1 MVGKRA
7 YRRICVNDIDRNQLV
22 EAALAYGSTGTVMGL
37 DIAKNEIVACVR
49 WGQGCFERPWKIVNT
64 AEIGLLIELCLLLKS
79 KCDGFSVGLESTG
92 TYGDAVRFA
101 LTEAAISVQ
110 RVSGKA
116 VSDYMEIFDGV
127 PSQHDGKDAAMVA
140 ELVAMGK
147 GTLWPYSALS
157 ENMQVIKHQVRRIDT
172 FRNFQTQWLGR
183 LEAQVARHWP
193 ELTSQLRLS
202 SVTLLKML
210 EAYGS
215 PANAIADPN
224 LTKKLTLWGKVYLTE
239 EKMAKIVASANS
251 TVGLPMNESEVLWVK
266 EIAGEA
272 LNAHRAQN
280 KCERVLREQIAR
292 DPVMTRYG
300 DAIGVPTLAVI
311 WTEVG
316 DPCLYGSSGAF
327 IKAIGMNLKER
338 SSGKRKGELAISKRG
353 PALARRW
360 IYFWAMRAVQRDEL
374 KGWYAKFIQVGNT
387 KSSSEHRKMKGLIA
401 LMRKLSKSLWHARVN
416 NKNFDYSRVIE
427 SKPIQARRRRRKAVT
442 APA

>member
-1 MVGKRA
+1 MVSKRA
-7 YRRICVNDIDRNQLV
+7 YRRIGVNEIDRNQLV

-37 DIAKNEIVACVR
+37 DIAKKEIVACVR
-49 WGQGCFERPWKIVNT
+49 WGQGRFERPWKIVNT
-64 AEIGLLIELCLLLKS
+64 GEIGLLIELCLLLKS

-101 LTEAAISVQ
+101 LTGAALSVQ

-147 GTLWPYSALS
+147 GTLWPYSTLS
-157 ENMQVIKHQVRRIDT
+157 ENMQVIKHHVRRIDT
-172 FRNFQTQWLGR
+172 FRNLQTQWLGR
-183 LEAQVARHWP
+183 LEALVARHWP
-193 ELTSQLRLS
+193 ELTSQLKLN
-202 SVTLLKML
+202 SVTLLTML

-215 PANAIADPN
+215 PANAIADPD
-224 LTKKLTLWGKVYLTE
+224 LSKKMTRWGKGYLAK
-239 EKMAKIVASANS
+239 EKTANIVASANS
-251 TVGLPMNESEVLWVK
+251 TMGLPMNESEVLWVK

-272 LNAHRAQN
+272 LKAHREHD
-280 KCERVLREQIAR
+280 KCERVLRVQIAR
-292 DPVMTRYG
+292 DPVMERYG
-300 DAIGVPTLAVI
+300 DAIGPPTLAVI
-311 WTEVG
+311 WTEIG
-316 DPCLYGSSGAF
+316 DPILYSSAGAF

-360 IYFWAMRAVQRDEL
+360 IFFWAMRAVQRDEL

-387 KSSSEHRKMKGLIA
+387 SSSSEHRKMKGLIA

-416 NKNFDYSRVIE
+416 NKDFDYSRVIQ
-427 SKPIQARRRRRKAVT
+427 SKPIHARRRRRKAAT